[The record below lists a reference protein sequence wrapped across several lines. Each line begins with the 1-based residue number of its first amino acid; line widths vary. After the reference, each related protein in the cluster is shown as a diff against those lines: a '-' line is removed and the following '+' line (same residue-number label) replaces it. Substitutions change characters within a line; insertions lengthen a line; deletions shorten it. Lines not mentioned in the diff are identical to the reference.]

1 MQTMRESWTD
11 ERLDDGFDRV
21 NAELRAI
28 RADMASFRVETKEG
42 FRRMDGKFERMEGR
56 FDDKLDRM
64 NDKLDRWLRLMFS
77 TLAGLAIALLA
88 AVFSHM

>member
-21 NAELRAI
+21 DGELRAI
-28 RADMASFRVETKEG
+28 RADMASFRGETREG
-42 FRRMDGKFERMEGR
+42 FERM
-56 FDDKLDRM
+56 DDKLDRM
-64 NDKLDRWLRLMFS
+64 DDKLDRWLRLMFS

>member
-21 NAELRAI
+21 DAELRAI
-28 RADMASFRVETKEG
+28 RVDIASLRVETKEG
-42 FRRMDGKFERMEGR
+42 FERMEGKFERV
-56 FDDKLDRM
+56 D
-64 NDKLDRWLRLMFS
+64 DKLDRWLRLMFS